1 MRKNKT
7 VRSIVLD
14 FVQQNGPQ
22 PYNPLKQVVL
32 IAAGQPLTRHD
43 YGSSYLD
50 QVSSSSVCYPTR
62 NESRY
67 LQKGENDL
75 YYLMNAR

>member
-1 MRKNKT
+1 MSKRKT

-22 PYNPLKQVVL
+22 PYNTLKKVVL
-32 IAAGQPLTRHD
+32 IAAGQPLNRHE

-50 QVSSSSVCYPTR
+50 QVSGNSVCFPTR

-67 LQKGENDL
+67 LVKMSDDL
-75 YYLMNAR
+75 YHLVNE

>member
-1 MRKNKT
+1 MRKRMT

-14 FVQQNGPQ
+14 FVQANGPQ
-22 PYNPLKQVVL
+22 TYNALKKVVL
-32 IAAGQPLTRHD
+32 TVMGQPLTRHE

-50 QVSSSSVCYPTR
+50 QVSSSSVCNPTR

-67 LQKGENDL
+67 LVKMDDGL
-75 YYLMNAR
+75 YHLVNE

>member
-1 MRKNKT
+1 MKKNKT

-22 PYNPLKQVVL
+22 PYNTLKKVVL
-32 IAAGQPLTRHD
+32 IAAGQPLNRHD

-50 QVSSSSVCYPTR
+50 QVSSSSVCQPTR
-62 NESRY
+62 FDSRY
-67 LQKGENDL
+67 LQKGDNDL
-75 YYLMNAR
+75 YYLVNGR

>member
-1 MRKNKT
+1 MKQKT

-22 PYNPLKQVVL
+22 PYNTLKKVVL
-32 IAAGQPLTRHD
+32 IAAGQPLTRHE

-50 QVSSSSVCYPTR
+50 QVSSSSVCFPTR
-62 NESRY
+62 YESRY
-67 LQKGENDL
+67 LVKGDDDL
-75 YYLMNAR
+75 YRLAE

>member
-1 MRKNKT
+1 MSKRKT

-22 PYNPLKQVVL
+22 PYNTLKKVVL
-32 IAAGQPLTRHD
+32 IAAGQPLNRHE

-50 QVSSSSVCYPTR
+50 QVSGNSV
-62 NESRY
+62 
-67 LQKGENDL
+67 
-75 YYLMNAR
+75 